1 MGILSIDRIANSLA
15 IRFSEKSR
23 INPES
28 LMKLLA
34 ENPNA
39 KFTPN
44 GVLKVKMSGENDDLA
59 KQVFRT
65 LNELISQ
72 FE

>member
-1 MGILSIDRIANSLA
+1 MSIDRFADCFA

-34 ENPNA
+34 QNTNA

-44 GVLKVKMSGENDDLA
+44 GVLKVKMRGENDDLA